1 MTTHIFL
8 DCGGHLKG
16 EKREESGELIRKE
29 WLPPSLDLH
38 PTEKVWDLLYLSK
51 ERTKIV
57 GSMLRGMSSST

>member
-8 DCGGHLKG
+8 DCGGHLQG

-29 WLPPSLDLH
+29 WLPPSLDLN

-51 ERTKIV
+51 ERT
-57 GSMLRGMSSST
+57 